1 MQIIENIILIF
12 FIYYVIIIIQNKVI
26 GRNNL
31 VKLLAKIFVRDS
43 GNISSP
49 EVREAY
55 GTLCG
60 TMGIFFNILL
70 FGIKF
75 FAGLISG
82 AISVMA
88 DAFNNLTD
96 AGSSVITLIGFR
108 MSGQKPDKHHPFGH
122 GRIEYISG
130 LIVSFIII
138 LVGFELGK
146 TSVEKIISPV
156 EVEFSVTAVIIL
168 VCSVIIKA
176 YMAFYNFSIGK
187 KISSSAM
194 RATAQ
199 DSLSDCIATGSV
211 LLCLVVS
218 RFANVNIDAYCGLA
232 VSAFIMFSGIRS
244 AKETMDPL
252 LGAPPS
258 KEFIDE
264 IAEIVYAHDGV
275 EGIHDLIV
283 HDYGPG
289 RTMISLHAEV
299 PADANLLETH
309 DMIDN
314 IEKDL
319 REKLKCDAVIHMDPI
334 ATDDTHTLEVR
345 EKIVALVGCI
355 DSRLTIHDFR
365 MVKGPTHTNVLFD
378 VVVPFEVK
386 KSEEEIRENI
396 ETIVKTIDKNYYSV
410 VNIDK
415 YYM

>member
-1 MQIIENIILIF
+1 MVNF
-12 FIYYVIIIIQNKVI
+12 
-26 GRNNL
+26 
-31 VKLLAKIFVRDS
+31 LAKIFIRRKGD
-43 GNISSP
+43 ISSP
-49 EVREAY
+49 EVRAAY

-60 TMGIFFNILL
+60 TMGIIFNVIL
-70 FGIKF
+70 FTIKF
-75 FAGLISG
+75 IAGLLSG

-146 TSVEKIISPV
+146 SSVEKIVSPEAV
-156 EVEFSVTAVIIL
+156 VFSTTALIIL
-168 VCSVIIKA
+168 IISVLIKA
-176 YMAFYNFSIGK
+176 YMAIYNFGIGK
-187 KISSSAM
+187 KIASSAM
-194 RATAQ
+194 IATGR
-199 DSLSDCIATGSV
+199 DSLSDCIATSTV
-211 LLCLVVS
+211 LVCLLIS
-218 RFANVNIDAYCGLA
+218 RFANINIDAYCGLA
-232 VSAFIMFSGIRS
+232 VSAFILYSGVRS

-252 LGAPPS
+252 LGEPPS
-258 KEFIDE
+258 PEF
-264 IAEIVYAHDGV
+264 IAEIEEIVYSHEGV

-319 REKLKCDAVIHMDPI
+319 RERLKCDAVIHMDPI
-334 ATDDTHTLEVR
+334 ATDDEHTLEVR
-345 EKIVALVGCI
+345 EKVAALVSCI
-355 DSRLTIHDFR
+355 DSRVSIHDFR

-378 VVVPFEVK
+378 LVIPFDMK
-386 KSEEEIRENI
+386 KSDEELLGNVQ
-396 ETIVKTIDKNYYSV
+396 TIVKSIDKNYYSV

-415 YYM
+415 SYV

>member
-1 MQIIENIILIF
+1 
-12 FIYYVIIIIQNKVI
+12 
-26 GRNNL
+26 
-31 VKLLAKIFVRDS
+31 
-43 GNISSP
+43 
-49 EVREAY
+49 
-55 GTLCG
+55 
-60 TMGIFFNILL
+60 
-70 FGIKF
+70 
-75 FAGLISG
+75 
-82 AISVMA
+82 MA

-146 TSVEKIISPV
+146 SSVEKIISPV
-156 EVEFSVTAVIIL
+156 AVEFSTVALIIL

-176 YMAFYNFSIGK
+176 YMAFYNFRIGK

-199 DSLSDCIATGSV
+199 DSFSDCVATSSV
-211 LLCLVVS
+211 LVCLLVS
-218 RFANVNIDAYCGLA
+218 RFASINIDAYCGLA
-232 VSAFIMFSGIRS
+232 VSVFIMVSGIRS

-258 KEFIDE
+258 AELMDE
-264 IAEIVYAHDGV
+264 IATIVYAHDGV
-275 EGIHDLIV
+275 EGMHDLIV

-314 IEKDL
+314 IEKEL
-319 REKLKCDAVIHMDPI
+319 REKLK
-334 ATDDTHTLEVR
+334 
-345 EKIVALVGCI
+345 
-355 DSRLTIHDFR
+355 
-365 MVKGPTHTNVLFD
+365 
-378 VVVPFEVK
+378 
-386 KSEEEIRENI
+386 
-396 ETIVKTIDKNYYSV
+396 
-410 VNIDK
+410 
-415 YYM
+415 

>member
-1 MQIIENIILIF
+1 MVSF
-12 FIYYVIIIIQNKVI
+12 
-26 GRNNL
+26 
-31 VKLLAKIFVRDS
+31 LAKIFIRKRGDF
-43 GNISSP
+43 SSP
-49 EVREAY
+49 EVRAAY

-60 TMGIFFNILL
+60 TIGIIFNIVL
-70 FGIKF
+70 FAIKF
-75 FAGLISG
+75 IAGLLSG
-82 AISVMA
+82 AISVIA

-146 TSVEKIISPV
+146 SSVSKIFEPEAID
-156 EVEFSVTAVIIL
+156 FSVTALVILII
-168 VCSVIIKA
+168 SVFIKA
-176 YMAFYNFSIGK
+176 YMAFYNFGIGR
-187 KISSSAM
+187 KISSAAM
-194 RATAQ
+194 IATAR
-199 DSLSDCIATGSV
+199 DSFSDCIATGTV
-211 LLCLVVS
+211 LVCLLVS
-218 RFANVNIDAYCGLA
+218 HFISIDIDAYCGLA
-232 VSAFIMFSGIRS
+232 VSAFILYSGIRS

-258 KEFIDE
+258 HEFISE
-264 IAEIVYAHDGV
+264 IEEIVYSHEGV
-275 EGIHDLIV
+275 AGIHDLIV

-299 PADANLLETH
+299 PADANLVETH

-319 REKLKCDAVIHMDPI
+319 RERLKCDAVIHMDPI
-334 ATDDTHTLEVR
+334 ATDDEHTLEVR
-345 EKIVALVGCI
+345 EKVAALVACI
-355 DSRLTIHDFR
+355 DSKLTIHDFR

-378 VVVPFEVK
+378 IVIPFDMK
-386 KSEEEIRENI
+386 KSEEELRDNVQ
-396 ETIVKTIDKNYYSV
+396 TIVKSIDKNYYSV

-415 YYM
+415 SYV